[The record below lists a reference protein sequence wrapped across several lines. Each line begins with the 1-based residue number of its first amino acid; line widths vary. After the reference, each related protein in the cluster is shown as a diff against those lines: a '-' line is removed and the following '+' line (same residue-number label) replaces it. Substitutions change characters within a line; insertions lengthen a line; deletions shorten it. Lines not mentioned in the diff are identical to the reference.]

1 MNYSRPILIIQSMSQ
16 LPKSSVR
23 TKTLWTDVFGVGSEH
38 PPHRRVLDM
47 DYDGL
52 VGDNGHG
59 SGVSHFVSVSALV
72 GGYLRVK
79 HCLSSRWL
87 CMICG
92 QSNVAQILSLFC
104 GSLFLF
110 IIVNYIFCPCVKVI
124 ILFWN
129 SSIV

>member
-1 MNYSRPILIIQSMSQ
+1 MSQ
-16 LPKSSVR
+16 LPNSSEW
-23 TKTLWTDVFGVGSEH
+23 TKTLWTDVLGG
-38 PPHRRVLDM
+38 LDIHL
-47 DYDGL
+47 DIECRHEDHDGL
-52 VGDNGHG
+52 GGDNGHG